1 MAIPVAVSPSVL
13 TPGLYMT
20 VDLLAGTAS
29 PGTGVLKVALLAT
42 QSSAGDLTDDTEV
55 RAGGGPASAATA
67 FGTGTIGHL
76 AAKLLYDEYPPM
88 QIDFVSP
95 AAGSGTGTLDVTAAG
110 APSSNQVADWDIM
123 GVTFEVTWL
132 VGESLTDFAVKC
144 VAAITS
150 RSDVLACTA
159 SNVAGVITIDS
170 KVPGNVGNDILVKA
184 VLRLAQTDTETLTGA
199 ATHTNLA
206 AGSSDPDLTNAL
218 AAIAG
223 TEYHIILPCLSNTD
237 VDNTTTEN
245 NANKVIDHI
254 NTYNTG
260 LQAKLQQVVVGAS
273 IAIADAKVTAL
284 NANGCNNDGVA
295 ELIDCVNGRGLPGM
309 LGAREAGGRI
319 AAESLDPA
327 ANRIGELLDG
337 YVGSWDVIADRP
349 TAAESEDAL
358 GNGVSLVTYNSSD
371 AEQLARAVTCHH
383 QDSVGGADRRLLD
396 VQNVS
401 GAYIVARDIRD
412 NLPLE
417 FPNAKIS
424 EDIEEGA
431 DPPPVGV
438 IEERD
443 IKAWIVSRLR
453 AWQTQGVIDRASLDT
468 AISGG
473 TLIVQVNGSDPTQ
486 VDIVMP
492 FEIVQPLAK
501 FGVVAQRLPS

>member
-1 MAIPVAVSPSVL
+1 MTIPVAVSPSVL

-29 PGTGVLKVALLAT
+29 PGTGVLKCALLAT

-55 RAGGGPASAATA
+55 RAGAGEASAETA
-67 FGTGTIGHL
+67 FGVGTVGHL
-76 AAKLLYDEYPPM
+76 AAKLLYQEYPPM

-95 AAGSGTGTLDVTAAG
+95 AAGSGTATLDVTAAG
-110 APSSNQVADWDIM
+110 APTSNQVADIDIM

-132 VGESLTDFAVKC
+132 VGESATDFAVKV

-150 RSDVLACTA
+150 RSNVLACTA
-159 SNVAGVITIDS
+159 SNVAGVVTIDS
-170 KVPGNVGNDILVKA
+170 KVDGNIGNDILVKA
-184 VLRLAQTDTETLTGA
+184 VLRLAQTGTETLTGA

-206 AGSSDPDLTNAL
+206 TGSSDPDLTNAL

-223 TEYHIILPCLSNTD
+223 TEYHIILPCLSNAD
-237 VDNTTTEN
+237 IDNTASEN
-245 NANKVIDHI
+245 NLNKVVDHI
-254 NTYNTG
+254 NTLNTG
-260 LQAKLQQVVVGAS
+260 LQAKLQQVVCGTT
-273 IAIADAKVTAL
+273 IAIADAKTTAL
-284 NANGCNNDGVA
+284 NSNGANNDGVA
-295 ELIDCVNGRGLPGM
+295 ELITCVNGRGLPGQ
-309 LGAREAGGRI
+309 LGAREVGGRI

-337 YVGSWDVIADRP
+337 YVGSPDVIADRP

-358 GNGVSLVTYNSSD
+358 GNGVSLVTYNASD
-371 AEQLARAVTCHH
+371 AEQLSRAVTCHH

-401 GAYIVARDIRD
+401 GAYIVARDVRD

-417 FPNAKIS
+417 FPNAKITP
-424 EDIEEGA
+424 DIEEGA
-431 DPPPVGV
+431 DPPPAGV

-443 IKAWIVSRLR
+443 IKTWVISRLR
-453 AWQTQGVIDRASLDT
+453 IWQRLGVVDKASLDA
-468 AISGG
+468 AIAGG
-473 TLIVQVNGSDPTQ
+473 TLIVQVNASDATQ